1 MIKYNTGFSIKLLA
15 SHDLKQ
21 HPQRQLSG
29 IACAPYAARLRFNP
43 GPRHIKDV
51 ITIVR
56 DASLL
61 SAQQLRIGMAS
72 LSSYKSEMEFICD
85 VWSRVLTIRYEKMFI
100 MDIIK
105 PILHRRRAYN
115 RVSYV
120 GIQHA
125 VHVCCLHLKMEFCS
139 CPKGCQWCGIIYYH

>member
-1 MIKYNTGFSIKLLA
+1 
-15 SHDLKQ
+15 
-21 HPQRQLSG
+21 
-29 IACAPYAARLRFNP
+29 
-43 GPRHIKDV
+43 
-51 ITIVR
+51 
-56 DASLL
+56 
-61 SAQQLRIGMAS
+61 MAS

-85 VWSRVLTIRYEKMFI
+85 VWSRVLTISYEKYFI
-100 MDIIK
+100 MDIMK

-139 CPKGCQWCGIIYYH
+139 CAMGASVVWHHLLPLMNSFNKTEAAVFS